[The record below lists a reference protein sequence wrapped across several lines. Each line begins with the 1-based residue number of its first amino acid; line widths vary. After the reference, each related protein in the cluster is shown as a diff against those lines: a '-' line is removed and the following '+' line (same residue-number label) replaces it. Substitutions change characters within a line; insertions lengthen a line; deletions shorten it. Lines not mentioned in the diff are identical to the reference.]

1 MRGYHAV
8 MDGIDWAASAMI
20 AARTR
25 LEIASHNLANV
36 SSDGFSR
43 IVARGTLTSSG
54 VNIVAA
60 RGRQQGALRLTG
72 RDFDL
77 AIVGQGNFRVRDR
90 SGNIETTRNGAFAR
104 RRNGTLTDLSGRVL
118 LGMSGPLHVP
128 IGARIDERGCVV
140 AAGRTFDR
148 IPLPAGSRVE
158 SGFLETAAVDAI
170 REMIDVLCAER
181 SFESAQKV
189 VSAIDGV
196 RQKASDDVA
205 RVK

>member
-1 MRGYHAV
+1 

-20 AARTR
+20 AARAR
-25 LEIASHNLANV
+25 LDIATHNLANV

-43 IVARGTLTSSG
+43 IVARGVLASDG
-54 VNIVAA
+54 VRIVA
-60 RGRQQGALRLTG
+60 GRSERHGALRRTG

-77 AIVGQGNFRVRDR
+77 AIVGRGRFRVRDR
-90 SGNIETTRNGAFAR
+90 SGNVETTRDGAFSLR
-104 RRNGTLTDLSGRVL
+104 RDGTLSDLSGRVL
-118 LGMSGPLHVP
+118 LGAAGALRIPA
-128 IGARIDERGCVV
+128 GARIDQRGWVV
-140 AAGRTFDR
+140 AGSHRLDR
-148 IPLPAGSRVE
+148 IPLPPGSRVE
-158 SGFLETAAVDAI
+158 CGFLETSAVDAI
-170 REMIDVLCAER
+170 EEMVDVLCAER

>member
-1 MRGYHAV
+1 
-8 MDGIDWAASAMI
+8 MDGMQWAASAMI

-43 IVARGTLTSSG
+43 LVARGTLTPFG
-54 VNIVAA
+54 VKIVAA
-60 RGRQQGALRLTG
+60 RGQRHGALRRTG
-72 RDFDL
+72 RDLDL
-77 AIVGQGNFRVRDR
+77 AIVGEGGFRVRDP
-90 SGNIETTRNGAFAR
+90 SGSVKTTRNGAFFR
-104 RRNGTLTDLSGRVL
+104 QRDGTLADLLGRVV
-118 LGMSGPLHVP
+118 LGASGPLNVP
-128 IGARIDERGCVV
+128 LGGRIDERGRVV
-140 AAGRTFDR
+140 AFDRYLDR

-158 SGFLETAAVDAI
+158 SGFLEGPAVDAI
-170 REMIDVLCAER
+170 GEMVDVLCAER

-196 RQKASDDVA
+196 RQKTSDDVA

>member
-1 MRGYHAV
+1 

-25 LEIASHNLANV
+25 LEIASHNLANA

-43 IVARGTLTSSG
+43 IVAQGILTADG
-54 VNIVAA
+54 VRIVAA
-60 RGRQQGALRLTG
+60 RGRRHGALRRTG

-77 AIVGQGNFRVRDR
+77 AIVGRGDFRVRDR
-90 SGNIETTRNGAFAR
+90 FGKIEATRDGAFSR
-104 RRNGTLTDLSGRVL
+104 QRDGTLNDLAGRVL
-118 LGMSGPLHVP
+118 LGAAGALHVP

-140 AAGRTFDR
+140 AASRCLDR
-148 IPLPAGSRVE
+148 IGLPPGSRVE
-158 SGFLETAAVDAI
+158 SGFLEGPAVDAI
-170 REMIDVLCAER
+170 HEMVDVLCAER